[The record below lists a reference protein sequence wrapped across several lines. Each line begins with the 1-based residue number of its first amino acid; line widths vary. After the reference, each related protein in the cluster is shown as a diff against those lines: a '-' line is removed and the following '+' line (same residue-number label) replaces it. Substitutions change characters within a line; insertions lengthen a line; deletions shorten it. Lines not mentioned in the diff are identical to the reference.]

1 MNSNKNQQPK
11 PLRIDAEEIAKAVIR
26 HQQTDE
32 YDVGIK
38 VSDGSIVHKDMR
50 KEFDRLAVEV
60 KPLIRKFAMYNILV
74 EDVYEINRDDLIDV
88 YAGRIRDEGPA
99 TCTAYK
105 GDCLNHHEIEVQII
119 PE

>member
-11 PLRIDAEEIAKAVIR
+11 PLRIDAEEIARAVIR

-38 VSDGSIVHKDMR
+38 VSDGSIVHKDLR
-50 KEFDRLAVEV
+50 DDFNRLAVEV
-60 KPLIRKFAMYNILV
+60 KPLIRKFAMYNLLV
-74 EDVYEINRDDLIDV
+74 EDTYEIDRDELIEI

-99 TCTAYK
+99 ISTAYK
-105 GDCLNHHEIEVQII
+105 GDCLNYHEKEVEII